1 MTPADGHRPLLEA
14 RELHVHRG
22 RRHVLRGLSLAVEPG
37 RCLGIAGPNGAGKS
51 TLLGAL
57 AGWIHPTSGEVL
69 LHGHPVHGGVPAE
82 VGFAAQEVSF
92 YPHLSGR
99 HNLELFGQLYDL
111 SGPELVRR
119 VDRLV
124 ESFELEDWIEREA
137 HSYSGG
143 VARRLHLAIAL
154 INQPD
159 LVLLDEPTTGLDP
172 GSRSTLVRVIAEL
185 LEEGNAVVM
194 VSQVLAD
201 LEIVAHRLMV
211 IVDGRP
217 ALEDDME
224 SVMQRAGAG
233 VVVIELAQHPKE
245 RIDLSAVPGVLGF
258 ELAEAVLTVRLD
270 GSPTRLPLLLDH
282 LRRRGLRV
290 ARLEFQP
297 ASLQTVISELVP
309 GW

>member
-1 MTPADGHRPLLEA
+1 M
-14 RELHVHRG
+14 VRG
-22 RRHVLRGLSLAVEPG
+22 VNLALEPG

-57 AGWIHPTSGEVL
+57 AGWIHPSSGEVL
-69 LHGHPVHGGVPAE
+69 LHGHAVHGRVPAE

-111 SGPELVRR
+111 SRAELVRR
-119 VDRLV
+119 IDHLV

-137 HSYSGG
+137 NSYSGG

-172 GSRSTLVRVIAEL
+172 GSRSTLVRVISEL
-185 LEEGNAVVM
+185 LEAGNAVVV

-211 IVDGRP
+211 IVDGHP
-217 ALEDDME
+217 TLHDDME
-224 SVMQRAGAG
+224 SVMARAGAG
-233 VVVIELAQHPKE
+233 VVVIELARHPEEK
-245 RIDLSAVPGVLGF
+245 IDLRGVPGVLGF
-258 ELAEAVLTVRLD
+258 DLNEGVLTVRLD

-282 LRRRGLRV
+282 LRRHGLRV

-297 ASLQTVISELVP
+297 ASLQSVISELVP